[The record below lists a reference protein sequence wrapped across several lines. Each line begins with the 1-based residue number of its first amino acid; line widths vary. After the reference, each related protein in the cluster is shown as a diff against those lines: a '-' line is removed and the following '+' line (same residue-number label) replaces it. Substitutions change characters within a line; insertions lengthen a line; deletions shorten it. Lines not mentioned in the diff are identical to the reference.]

1 MEINYIILVHK
12 NPEQVQRLIDSLNT
26 PTSYFYIHIDKGI
39 DITPFLATISNKK
52 NIFFISN
59 KLRQYGTW
67 GDIGIVKATLNALSQ
82 IMEDNR
88 TGYCVLMSG
97 QDYPLRNN
105 DSIAI
110 FFKTNYGVNF
120 IETFPIPSIKWGED
134 GGLNRLNQYKIN
146 LSTERLDFV
155 QLPSFLEKK
164 FYKKQTL
171 HKLLKI
177 ARKKNFTVLL
187 KLLKKRK
194 LLNPLTP
201 YGGSQWWA
209 LPIETIEE
217 ILKFIA
223 SNPKYINYHKD
234 TLLPDE
240 IFFHS
245 ILMHLKE
252 TNDVLVVKP
261 SITYVNWTRKNT
273 SLPVTFNKKD
283 IEELKEASQNYL
295 FARKFDIKKND
306 PLLDQIDKELL
317 N

>member
-1 MEINYIILVHK
+1 MEINYIILAHK
-12 NPEQVQRLIDSLNT
+12 NPGQIQRLIDSLNT
-26 PTSYFYIHIDKGI
+26 PNCYFYIHIDKGI
-39 DITPFLATISNKK
+39 DIIPFLDTISNKK

-59 KLRQYGTW
+59 NLREYGTW

-82 IMEDNR
+82 ILEDNR

-105 DSIAI
+105 DSINI

-120 IETFPIPSIKWGED
+120 IETHPIPSIKWGDD

-155 QLPSFLEKK
+155 QLSSYFEKN

-171 HKLLKI
+171 HKVLKLV
-177 ARKKNFTVLL
+177 KKKHFTVLL
-187 KLLKKRK
+187 KLFKKRK
-194 LLNPLTP
+194 LHHQLTP
-201 YGGSQWWA
+201 YGGAQWWA
-209 LPIETIEE
+209 LPIETVQA
-217 ILKFIA
+217 ILNFIA
-223 SNPKYINYHKD
+223 SNHQYINYHKD

-252 TNDVLVVKP
+252 NNDTLVIKP

-273 SLPVTFNKKD
+273 SLPVTFNKED

-295 FARKFDIKKND
+295 FARKFDMDKND
-306 PLLDQIDKELL
+306 TLFDRIDKELL